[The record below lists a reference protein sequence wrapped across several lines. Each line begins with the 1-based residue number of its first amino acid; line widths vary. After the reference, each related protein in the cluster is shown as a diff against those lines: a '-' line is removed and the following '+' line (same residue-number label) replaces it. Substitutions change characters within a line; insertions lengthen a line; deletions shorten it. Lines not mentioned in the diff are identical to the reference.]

1 MGLRQEH
8 DSDARG
14 LQDSTRLS
22 QDEYETGEGE
32 VGMGDGGSK
41 MVRYSRVKGAQSRT
55 SADKQT
61 KTSAMSLPKKRRIF
75 TQTSAENLLLPN
87 KISAL
92 YV

>member
-1 MGLRQEH
+1 MRQEH

-41 MVRYSRVKGAQSRT
+41 MVRYSRVIGTQSRT

-61 KTSAMSLPKKRRIF
+61 KTSAMSLPEETPHFHPNKRRKPPIA
-75 TQTSAENLLLPN
+75 QQN
-87 KISAL
+87 
-92 YV
+92 